1 MGSLE
6 GFKQQSDIKP
16 GVLEAYSSCGVQ
28 TDEKRREIQLN
39 GCWTN
44 ALGSDSL
51 FSHLINY
58 NSM

>member
-16 GVLEAYSSCGVQ
+16 GVLEVCSSCGVQ
-28 TDEKRREIQLN
+28 TDEKRRGIKLN
-39 GCWTN
+39 GYWTN

-51 FSHLINY
+51 FFHIINY